1 MYWLENITLRFIE
14 GFIRWYLDEHNEEY
28 HSSLMTVVR
37 FFRMYWSEETGREL
51 SRELGQDVTAL
62 SNDLSK
68 EYGLNLGAKQQPPF
82 SINELLLVTHH
93 LLDACDMA
101 FPTFRC
107 LLQLNT
113 LRKMMASTSARPG
126 TLTLSTG
133 YMRGNDALKWKDIEL
148 FMVKD
153 PEDPGSQILLMKVQ
167 HRLNK
172 GRRNE
177 GAPPKFMYTE
187 RNDSLGLCVIHDILT
202 YAFLDDAFASPY
214 IKCPRDIWRLTKIPE
229 HRQSTPIHFK
239 ESLGDIPVL
248 RRAMRTDNGSW
259 VTDPENALLCSQA
272 QSWEQTACEK
282 AGFPDKGS
290 LYKYRK
296 GAAVNL
302 RHLDEHSRNAVM
314 GHRKGG
320 TFASYVSVL
329 DDTQSIYMGTP
340 TRDSLLNLAIHANLK
355 RDASAPHD
363 LSIEQ
368 KESLEM
374 DSELR
379 DLRKAHKSLRITL
392 IAEFRHLQKAREAN
406 DARWHEYTRLQN
418 KTWARQRKL
427 YRKAKKTARD
437 EFFQNIGNQIIERNH
452 QGNPIIFTPDTSHIQ
467 PERRA
472 LSRLE
477 FKNRDVDT
485 LSDAELLEDRIQ
497 SLELRLKLHSLHVPR
512 TLKKRIK
519 FGQHVSKEAGATED
533 FRWKYPKKA
542 GTDGG
547 LLPSKSST
555 GLECPVCLGRN
566 DLHPSAR
573 TYPYA
578 RKDVLKRH
586 FETHKLPFVFNR
598 DGRQCDYPGCLEVL
612 FTLARYKIHLEDE
625 HNISL

>member
-1 MYWLENITLRFIE
+1 
-14 GFIRWYLDEHNEEY
+14 
-28 HSSLMTVVR
+28 
-37 FFRMYWSEETGREL
+37 
-51 SRELGQDVTAL
+51 
-62 SNDLSK
+62 
-68 EYGLNLGAKQQPPF
+68 
-82 SINELLLVTHH
+82 
-93 LLDACDMA
+93 
-101 FPTFRC
+101 
-107 LLQLNT
+107 
-113 LRKMMASTSARPG
+113 MMASTSARPR

-148 FMVKD
+148 FIVKN

-177 GAPPKFMYTE
+177 GAP
-187 RNDSLGLCVIHDILT
+187 
-202 YAFLDDAFASPY
+202 
-214 IKCPRDIWRLTKIPE
+214 
-229 HRQSTPIHFK
+229 
-239 ESLGDIPVL
+239 
-248 RRAMRTDNGSW
+248 SW

-272 QSWEQTACEK
+272 QSWEQTAYEK

-340 TRDSLLNLAIHANLK
+340 TRDSLLNLAIHTNLK

-368 KESLEM
+368 KESLKM

-406 DARWHEYTRLQN
+406 DARWHKYTRLQN
-418 KTWARQRKL
+418 KIWARQRKL

-437 EFFQNIGNQIIERNH
+437 EFFQNIRNQIIERNH

-519 FGQHVSKEAGATED
+519 FGQHMSKKAGATED
-533 FRWKYPKKA
+533 FR
-542 GTDGG
+542 
-547 LLPSKSST
+547 
-555 GLECPVCLGRN
+555 
-566 DLHPSAR
+566 
-573 TYPYA
+573 
-578 RKDVLKRH
+578 
-586 FETHKLPFVFNR
+586 
-598 DGRQCDYPGCLEVL
+598 
-612 FTLARYKIHLEDE
+612 
-625 HNISL
+625 